1 MKQQMEK
8 TIFATFVAVYFLALA
23 ACSGRKQAKNDV
35 EQISYHEAR
44 NYFLNLGQEVAV
56 GQKIT
61 NEQDF
66 NRYFGMAAY
75 MGKDGEPTGVDFDNE
90 FVLPIVLP
98 ETDCETEIIDVA
110 LSGNASVINLDYK
123 IKVGAKRDFFT
134 RPIKL
139 LVVDKAYRYAQ
150 VQLNKE

>member
-1 MKQQMEK
+1 
-8 TIFATFVAVYFLALA
+8 
-23 ACSGRKQAKNDV
+23 
-35 EQISYHEAR
+35 
-44 NYFLNLGQEVAV
+44 
-56 GQKIT
+56 
-61 NEQDF
+61 
-66 NRYFGMAAY
+66 MAAY
-75 MGKDGEPTGVDFDNE
+75 MGKDGEPTRVDFDNE

>member
-1 MKQQMEK
+1 MEK
-8 TIFATFVAVYFLALA
+8 TTFATFVAVYFLALA
-23 ACSGRKQAKNDV
+23 ACSGSKQAKNDV

-98 ETDCETEIIDVA
+98 ETDCETDITAVS
-110 LSGNASVINLDYK
+110 LSGNASVINLNYK
-123 IKVGAKRDFFT
+123 VKVGEKRDFYI
-134 RPIKL
+134 RPIML
-139 LVVDKAYRYAQ
+139 LVVDKAYRDAQ